1 MEGWWSDEESQE
13 VDFVLRIVAVDTS
26 GECFTARCGQLVRTG
41 NVSKMNEVRSI
52 VEQHLT

>member
-41 NVSKMNEVRSI
+41 SKKYS
-52 VEQHLT
+52 